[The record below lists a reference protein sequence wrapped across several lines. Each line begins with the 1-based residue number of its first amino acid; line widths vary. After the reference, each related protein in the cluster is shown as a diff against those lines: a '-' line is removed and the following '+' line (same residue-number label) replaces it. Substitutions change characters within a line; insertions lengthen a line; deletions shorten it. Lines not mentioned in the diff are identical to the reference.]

1 MDEYDEI
8 VLGGILTQHA
18 QGKLSAKQAKAAIRE
33 VGYTADLRNFKH
45 GEQAVLKIGNDTYDF
60 IEYESG
66 GEVRGNMADSVVRN
80 ANKEDDTLI
89 FDADTSA
96 GDEYL
101 MENQDPYLGTDFNQE
116 DADDIIRRLTEDPYS
131 MRSLA
136 QDTTGSFTLQDYDPQ
151 KVARERLVTFGGSE
165 SEGGLADPMYSD
177 IDISDISYKK
187 PGIALNQYG
196 DPNPD
201 SGAIPLKYGGS
212 PGIEGLMMKKT
223 TKMEMPADRNK
234 LVLNRILQ
242 QGGKPNSNDPRLMA
256 QLSTILGRKSG

>member
-1 MDEYDEI
+1 
-8 VLGGILTQHA
+8 
-18 QGKLSAKQAKAAIRE
+18 
-33 VGYTADLRNFKH
+33 
-45 GEQAVLKIGNDTYDF
+45 
-60 IEYESG
+60 
-66 GEVRGNMADSVVRN
+66 MADSVVRN

-136 QDTTGSFTLQDYDPQ
+136 QDTTSNEFEEYITPEEEMRD
-151 KVARERLVTFGGSE
+151 RLLTFGGSE
-165 SEGGLADPMYSD
+165 SEGGLADPALSQYNLTEMNYR
-177 IDISDISYKK
+177 K
-187 PGIALNQYG
+187 PGIALNQFG

-201 SGAIPLKYGGS
+201 SGAIPLEYGGS

-223 TKMEMPADRNK
+223 TIMEMPADRSK
-234 LVLNRILQ
+234 LVLDRIMKQ
-242 QGGKPNSNDPRLMA
+242 AGAPKSNDPRLMS
-256 QLSTILGRKSG
+256 QLSQVLGRT